1 MTSIAYLLSCAAQ
14 QTPSPDNS
22 QPWQL
27 NWQGNMLTVRYDS
40 RRVGANT
47 FAADSHATLITMGA
61 LLENLSQAAAAMSI
75 RLSWTFPEFLDLHDP
90 VYFQVVINQTDN
102 VGSPAFD
109 SIPLFLR
116 HTNRHPY
123 QSRPIP
129 DGLITE
135 LKNLNQD
142 STRIM
147 VFEDKA
153 EIYAIAQLVQM
164 ASEIR
169 FQTREV
175 HEWLAKSLRFDTKS
189 SDQFG
194 DGLDIATIDLP
205 PGGRIFLRL
214 ISDWQRMSWLNKLGA
229 YKALA
234 MIDSQAISKAPLVIA
249 VVGPANFR
257 DTITA
262 GQLMNKTWI
271 ALNAKG
277 IAAHPYYVV
286 ADQLQRKLTNCVP
299 HDLVNQADSVFNQT
313 QQICQ
318 LKDGENLHMLFR
330 VGYPSKTP
338 VKSKRLPLNSIC
350 SGTE

>member
-1 MTSIAYLLSCAAQ
+1 MTSIAYFLSCAAQ
-14 QTPSPDNS
+14 QAPSADNT

-27 NWQGNMLTVRYDS
+27 NWQGNSLTVRYDS
-40 RRVGANT
+40 RRVAANT
-47 FAADSHATLITMGA
+47 FPADSHATLIAMGA
-61 LLENLSQAAAAMSI
+61 LSENLSQVAEAMSVQ
-75 RLSWTFPEFLDLHDP
+75 LHWTFPAFLNINDP
-90 VYFQVVINQTDN
+90 VYFQVAIDQADTFS
-102 VGSPAFD
+102 SPAVD
-109 SIPLFLR
+109 AIPLFLR
-116 HTNRHPY
+116 HTNRYPY
-123 QSRPIP
+123 QNRPMP
-129 DGLITE
+129 EGLLTE
-135 LKNLNQD
+135 LKNLSQD

-153 EIYAIAQLVQM
+153 EISAIAQLVQT

-175 HEWLAKSLRFDTKS
+175 HEWLAKSLRFDAKS

-214 ISDWQRMSWLNKLGA
+214 ISDWRRMNWLNKLGA

-249 VVGPANFR
+249 VVGPASFR
-257 DTITA
+257 ETITA

-277 IAAHPYYVV
+277 IAVHPYYVV

-299 HDLVNQADSVFNQT
+299 QDLVFKVDSIFNQA
-313 QQICQ
+313 QQIFQ
-318 LKDGENLHMLFR
+318 LNEGENLHMLFR

-338 VKSKRLPLNSIC
+338 VKSKRLPLNAIC
-350 SGTE
+350 SGIE